1 MRWLRP
7 SKPPVIE
14 PVETTWSV
22 AEGLITVIEVLEM
35 TCSKLVY
42 RFYSHLIKIVGKERS
57 DDQKHSVYGRRES
70 DDFISSFS
78 INSV

>member
-1 MRWLRP
+1 
-7 SKPPVIE
+7 
-14 PVETTWSV
+14 
-22 AEGLITVIEVLEM
+22 M
-35 TCSKLVY
+35 TYSKLVY